1 MAGQKEKRE
10 QIKKLKDELQ
20 SKTSE
25 IKSLKNEENQA
36 LVQITTLKEENQK
49 LEYRIRL
56 LEEDSQEKSS
66 CDEDLEMKMKN
77 LQIDLEELKQEK
89 DSITKENATY
99 KEQIES
105 LEETKLQLN
114 KVTFLLKECEKEC
127 DRYKNLYVEMCNS
140 KDAISHELKE
150 HKAADYHKELH
161 EQREKV
167 ANLERALQLAELKC
181 SEFSKLLEREKESC
195 TTELEKMKEVLSKG
209 NLFQFKYQNIIKVIV
224 LHMTSSN
231 FRTA

>member
-10 QIKKLKDELQ
+10 QIKRLKEELN
-20 SKTSE
+20 SKNSE
-25 IKSLKNEENQA
+25 IKTLKNEENQA
-36 LVQITTLKEENQK
+36 LVQITTLKEGNQK

-66 CDEDLEMKMKN
+66 YDDDFEMKMKN

-89 DSITKENATY
+89 DSIIKENAIY
-99 KEQIES
+99 NEQIES
-105 LEETKLQLN
+105 LKDTGLQLN
-114 KVTFLLKECEKEC
+114 KAKFLLKECEKEC

-140 KDAISHELKE
+140 KDAISLELKE
-150 HKAADYHKELH
+150 HKAADYNRELH
-161 EQREKV
+161 EQKEKV

-195 TTELEKMKEVLSKG
+195 KTELEKNKNDWSKG
-209 NLFQFKYQNIIKVIV
+209 NI
-224 LHMTSSN
+224 
-231 FRTA
+231 

>member
-1 MAGQKEKRE
+1 MAGQKEKRD
-10 QIKKLKDELQ
+10 QIKRLKEELQ
-20 SKTSE
+20 SKSLE
-25 IKSLKNEENQA
+25 IKNFKNEENKA

-66 CDEDLEMKMKN
+66 CDEDLEMKVKN

-89 DSITKENATY
+89 DSITKKNATY

-105 LEETKLQLN
+105 LKETRLQLN
-114 KVTFLLKECEKEC
+114 KASFHLKECEKEC

-140 KDAISHELKE
+140 KDAISLELKE
-150 HKAADYHKELH
+150 HKTADYHKELH
-161 EQREKV
+161 DQREKV

-181 SEFSKLLEREKESC
+181 SEFSKLLEREKDSC
-195 TTELEKMKEVLSKG
+195 KTEMERMKDILSKG
-209 NLFQFKYQNIIKVIV
+209 NFIRL
-224 LHMTSSN
+224 L
-231 FRTA
+231 